1 MFYAN
6 PTACEMFYADP
17 TACGESRS
25 ECSILIPRL
34 AENQDLNVLSCA
46 NPTACEMFYADP
58 TACGESM
65 WMFYAYPTACV
76 ESRSECSMLFPQLV
90 ETQDLNVLC

>member
-25 ECSILIPRL
+25 ECSILIP
-34 AENQDLNVLSCA
+34 
-46 NPTACEMFYADP
+46 
-58 TACGESM
+58 
-65 WMFYAYPTACV
+65 
-76 ESRSECSMLFPQLV
+76 QLV
-90 ETQDLNVLC
+90 ENEDLNGLC